1 MAHEMKQQT
10 FFLRRDVSVALE
22 NYAQQNSLNVDHVVN
37 ESIRA
42 YLSEHHKRDHLD
54 IPTHLGP
61 RIEKT
66 APHEAIKDQ
75 PPLYIW
81 YNNKCDVI
89 QKPRYVIG
97 RSSEMS
103 DLVIDFNGISRQH
116 CAVLYED
123 GEYLIVDLKSTNG
136 IEFQN
141 DKILRRHINEGDS
154 FFLCELK
161 ITFSF
166 RQ

>member
-1 MAHEMKQQT
+1 MPHSMTQQT
-10 FFLRRDVSVALE
+10 FFLRQDIAVALE
-22 NYAQQNSLNVDHVVN
+22 NYAQQNALNVDQVVN
-37 ESIRA
+37 ECIRS
-42 YLSEHHKRDHLD
+42 YLSAHHKRDHLEASAA
-54 IPTHLGP
+54 LKP
-61 RIEKT
+61 RVEKT
-66 APHEAIKDQ
+66 APHAAIVEQ

-81 YNNKCDVI
+81 YNDKCDVI

-97 RSSEMS
+97 RSAELS
-103 DLVIDFNGISRQH
+103 DLVMDFNGISRQH
-116 CAVLYED
+116 CAVLFED

-154 FFLCELK
+154 FYLCEMK
-161 ITFSF
+161 ITFSY

>member
-1 MAHEMKQQT
+1 MPHRMTQQT
-10 FFLRRDVSVALE
+10 FYLRADISTALE
-22 NYAQQNSLNVDHVVN
+22 RYAQDHALTVDFVVN
-37 ESIRA
+37 ESLRA
-42 YLSEHHKRDHLD
+42 YLAEHHKRDHIEL
-54 IPTHLGP
+54 PTPLGP
-61 RIEKT
+61 RIEQT
-66 APHEAIKDQ
+66 APHEAITDQ

-81 YNNKCDVI
+81 YNDTCDVI

-97 RSSEMS
+97 RSAELC

-116 CAVLYED
+116 CAVRYED
-123 GEYLIVDLKSTNG
+123 GEYVIVDLKSTNG

-141 DKILRRHINEGDS
+141 DKILRSHINEGDS

-161 ITFSF
+161 ITFSY